1 MVIIF
6 GNSILQYLV
15 FCHWL
20 FCLADG
26 NNRRRHNI
34 SDYNQTL
41 LQTKI
46 TLIDVM
52 TLKGKSNHYY
62 VKDLRNPIQ
71 DYAIEQTTDIEKPL
85 SPNEFVT
92 KNIEK
97 R

>member
-1 MVIIF
+1 
-6 GNSILQYLV
+6 
-15 FCHWL
+15 
-20 FCLADG
+20 
-26 NNRRRHNI
+26 
-34 SDYNQTL
+34 
-41 LQTKI
+41 
-46 TLIDVM
+46 M